1 MKEKELAN
9 KLGELLH
16 MDIPKEEITKAFK
29 ERRKRD
35 YRFHKQNCNSTVRA
49 TIKCNN
55 TTISLVGTHAFE
67 WSIVKETDGK
77 VIITTF
83 PKREGAVNEFRKYKS
98 K

>member
-1 MKEKELAN
+1 MKEKELASR
-9 KLGELLH
+9 LGELLH
-16 MDIPKEEITKAFK
+16 MDSK
-29 ERRKRD
+29 RRKRKHK
-35 YRFHKQNCNSTVRA
+35 FHKQNCNSTVRA

-67 WSIVKETDGK
+67 WSIVKEMDGK

-83 PKREGAVNEFRKYKS
+83 PRRESAVNEFNKYKS

>member
-1 MKEKELAN
+1 MKEKERAS

-16 MDIPKEEITKAFK
+16 MDIPEEVAKAFK
-29 ERRKRD
+29 EKRKRK
-35 YRFHKQNCNSTVRA
+35 YKFHKQNCNSTVRA

-67 WSIVKETDGK
+67 WSIIKEMSGK

-83 PKREGAVNEFRKYKS
+83 PKRENAINEFKKYKS